1 MTVIVSTDKIFFDGD
16 HLTGTYIPGVYT
28 VEVRAWTVNNIDT
41 GKFQD
46 LLVTIKDP
54 CMLASLTFQ
63 ESSAFR
69 SPPEISLT

>member
-41 GKFQD
+41 SEFID
-46 LLVTIKDP
+46 LIVEIVDP
-54 CMLASLTFQ
+54 CVSQTF
-63 ESSAFR
+63 SIDSTVFKNND
-69 SPPEISLT
+69 

>member
-1 MTVIVSTDKIFFDGD
+1 MTVTVSTDKIFFDGD

-46 LLVTIKDP
+46 LLVTI
-54 CMLASLTFQ
+54 
-63 ESSAFR
+63 
-69 SPPEISLT
+69 